1 MLSMA
6 TIDPRIAPLVETL
19 IASGADF
26 IALEILIAIQRGMV
40 DEDSED
46 ELREAREA
54 VGHFRQG
61 NQPAGFKPAGEAK
74 VRHLNG
80 EEQIEF
86 ATQYVIERLTRELGM
101 ADASI
106 ENLNRIANGA
116 DDSSPKAVSNSSA
129 VRLRWIDV
137 DAQIDRKQIENARA
151 HLITL
156 REALSAWSTSAR
168 EEGQSK

>member
-1 MLSMA
+1 MA
-6 TIDPRIAPLVETL
+6 TIDPRITPLVETL
-19 IASGADF
+19 ISAGADF

-40 DEDSED
+40 DEDTED
-46 ELREAREA
+46 ELREVREA

-61 NQPAGFKPAGEAK
+61 NQPAEFKSSGETK

-86 ATQYVIERLTRELGM
+86 AAEYVIERITRELGM

-116 DDSSPKAVSNSSA
+116 EDNSPKSVGSPSIVS
-129 VRLRWIDV
+129 LRWIDTEV
-137 DAQIDRKQIENARA
+137 RLDREQIENTREQ
-151 HLITL
+151 LITL